1 MIINEICKRTIHCS
15 LCDKSMF
22 DPPPFPLF
30 GRPFSPIYTIK
41 KRSGSRT
48 PPLRFNSTPSFL
60 RLIPVFFF
68 LNFAFST
75 TTCPFAFLLPKP
87 KVLKKVYVTCYWRG
101 EDPDTS
107 RLRSSSGRRLVSGRS
122 MASDPRVF
130 NYGTKLVVG
139 NREWV
144 VVDTGR
150 DVIAKK
156 ASRLNGH
163 RGVPVVD
170 CFFNTEREAMRFL
183 HALPSKCLYAEVK

>member
-1 MIINEICKRTIHCS
+1 MRLVHDS
-15 LCDKSMF
+15 LCDKSQG
-22 DPPPFPLF
+22 DPPPFPFF
-30 GRPFSPIYTIK
+30 GRPFSPIHTNK

-48 PPLRFNSTPSFL
+48 PPLRFNSTSSFL
-60 RLIPVFFF
+60 RLIPVLFF
-68 LNFAFST
+68 LSFSFSSSTCRSAFVV
-75 TTCPFAFLLPKP
+75 PKP
-87 KVLKKVYVTCYWRG
+87 KVLKKVYVTAYWRG

-107 RLRSSSGRRLVSGRS
+107 RLRSASGRRLVSGRS

-130 NYGTKLVVG
+130 DYGTRLVVG
-139 NREWV
+139 NKEWV
-144 VVDTGR
+144 VVDTGT
-150 DVIAKK
+150 DVIARK

>member
-1 MIINEICKRTIHCS
+1 
-15 LCDKSMF
+15 
-22 DPPPFPLF
+22 
-30 GRPFSPIYTIK
+30 
-41 KRSGSRT
+41 
-48 PPLRFNSTPSFL
+48 
-60 RLIPVFFF
+60 
-68 LNFAFST
+68 
-75 TTCPFAFLLPKP
+75 
-87 KVLKKVYVTCYWRG
+87 VTCYWRG

-130 NYGTKLVVG
+130 DYGTKLVVG
-139 NREWV
+139 NKEWV